1 VEMNAFKSQQARWA
15 KGLMQTAKKILP
27 RVLRSNAPAAVKAE
41 AFFHLT
47 ANISYP
53 LMVIMSIIL
62 LPAMIVRFYQGWFQ
76 VLVIDLPLFLAST
89 CSISSFYLAAER
101 ALYPKTWKRTFLYLP
116 FVMAVG
122 IGLSVRNA
130 WGVLEAIFNVKSEF
144 VRTPKY
150 RVEAAGNGNADWANK
165 TYRKSAGFLPFAEVA
180 LGVYFLLAVIYALQ
194 NENYATVPFLL
205 LFVWGY
211 LYTGVMSLAQTY
223 FERLRLGVETTEIR
237 PASTGAPGF

>member
-1 VEMNAFKSQQARWA
+1 
-15 KGLMQTAKKILP
+15 
-27 RVLRSNAPAAVKAE
+27 
-41 AFFHLT
+41 
-47 ANISYP
+47 
-53 LMVIMSIIL
+53 
-62 LPAMIVRFYQGWFQ
+62 
-76 VLVIDLPLFLAST
+76 VIDLPLFLAST

-101 ALYPKTWKRTFLYLP
+101 ALYPKTWTRTFLYLP

-130 WGVLEAIFNVKSEF
+130 RGVLEAIFNVKSEF

-150 RVEAAGNGNADWANK
+150 RVEATAHATADWSKK
-165 TYRKSAGFLPFAEVA
+165 TYRKSAGLLPFGEVA
-180 LGVYFLLAVIYALQ
+180 LGIYFLLAVVYALQ

-211 LYTGVMSLAQTY
+211 LYTGLMSLAQTY
-223 FERLRLGVETTEIR
+223 FERLRFTVESPEVR

>member
-1 VEMNAFKSQQARWA
+1 
-15 KGLMQTAKKILP
+15 
-27 RVLRSNAPAAVKAE
+27 
-41 AFFHLT
+41 
-47 ANISYP
+47 
-53 LMVIMSIIL
+53 
-62 LPAMIVRFYQGWFQ
+62 MIVRFYQGWFQ
-76 VLVIDLPLFLAST
+76 VLIIDLPLFAAST

-130 WGVLEAIFNVKSEF
+130 LSVIQALFGMKSEF

-150 RVEAAGNGNADWANK
+150 RVEGAAKGRESWSRK
-165 TYRKSAGFLPFAEVA
+165 TYRKGAGFMPFAELL
-180 LGVYFLLAVIYALQ
+180 LGVYFAATVVYAIQ
-194 NENYATVPFLL
+194 NENYATVPFFL

-223 FERLRLGVETTEIR
+223 VERLRFGSQAAEAAEARAAT
-237 PASTGAPGF
+237 TGAPGF

>member
-1 VEMNAFKSQQARWA
+1 
-15 KGLMQTAKKILP
+15 
-27 RVLRSNAPAAVKAE
+27 
-41 AFFHLT
+41 
-47 ANISYP
+47 
-53 LMVIMSIIL
+53 
-62 LPAMIVRFYQGWFQ
+62 MIVRFYQGWFQ
-76 VLVIDLPLFLAST
+76 MLMIDLPLFLAST

-130 WGVLEAIFNVKSEF
+130 VAVIEAIFGVKSEF

-150 RVEAAGNGNADWANK
+150 RVEAGAQNGSGWAKKKYHKGAGWM
-165 TYRKSAGFLPFAEVA
+165 PFARSGCSGFI
-180 LGVYFLLAVIYALQ
+180 LRRRLSTRIQ

-211 LYTGVMSLAQTY
+211 LYTGLMSLAQTY
-223 FERLRLGVETTEIR
+223 FERLRFGVESGEVR

>member
-1 VEMNAFKSQQARWA
+1 MNAFKSQQARWA

-27 RVLRSNAPAAVKAE
+27 RVLRSNESAAVKAE

-53 LMVIMSIIL
+53 LMVVMSIIL

-130 WGVLEAIFNVKSEF
+130 WGVLEALFNVKSEF

-150 RVEAAGNGNADWANK
+150 RVEAGAHGTQQRLVQKN
-165 TYRKSAGFLPFAEVA
+165 LPQKRRLDAFRRSRPR
-180 LGVYFLLAVIYALQ
+180 
-194 NENYATVPFLL
+194 NL
-205 LFVWGY
+205 LF
-211 LYTGVMSLAQTY
+211 ARR
-223 FERLRLGVETTEIR
+223 RLR
-237 PASTGAPGF
+237 PAK